1 MIVQTA
7 QFTGVDPETLF
18 DAYLSSATHSAMTA
32 GARPATFRRPGLGD
46 VPHGNE
52 GDELV
57 AFGTKGEDGQTTFS
71 LGARMLRLV
80 PKRLIVMSWRNMA
93 WDQALD
99 PEEVTDL
106 ASTVELTFAA
116 NFAGAEVRLVQS
128 NVPSYRV
135 HIPDTGE
142 VGPLEQIVNTHWSV
156 LYWDPMRRYFDR
168 GDNR

>member
-7 QFTGVDPETLF
+7 QFTGANPDTLY

-32 GARPATFRRPGLGD
+32 GARPATFRRPGHGD
-46 VPHGNE
+46 VPDGNE

-57 AFGTKGEDGQTTFS
+57 AFGAQSEDGDTIYS
-71 LGARMLRLV
+71 LSARILRLV
-80 PKRLIVMSWRNMA
+80 PKRLIVLSWRNMA

-99 PEEVTDL
+99 PDEITDL
-106 ASTVELTFAA
+106 ASTVELTFVA
-116 NFAGAEVRLVQS
+116 NFAGAEVRLVQG

-156 LYWDPMRRYFDR
+156 LYWDPMRRYF
-168 GDNR
+168 NRNDK